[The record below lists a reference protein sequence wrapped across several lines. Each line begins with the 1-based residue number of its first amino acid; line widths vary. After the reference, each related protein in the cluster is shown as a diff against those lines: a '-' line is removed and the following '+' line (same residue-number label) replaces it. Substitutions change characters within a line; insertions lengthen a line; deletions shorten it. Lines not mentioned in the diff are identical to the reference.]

1 MRPESPA
8 FLVLLAML
16 VAIGPLSTDLYL
28 PSLPTLVTV
37 FNASISEVQL
47 TLSVFLFGFAVC
59 QLIYGPL
66 SDRFGRKPVLLGGLS
81 IFVVASAACA
91 LATSIDM
98 LIALRLM
105 QAIGGCSAG
114 VVSRAIVRDLF
125 ERQQAAR
132 MLAYSGALMG
142 LAPAVAPLIGAYILV
157 WIGWEA
163 NFFIVALWGG
173 ALIVIVSL
181 SLSES
186 NTVPDPLALTPARM
200 LANIRLLL
208 SHRVYTGYALT
219 NSAVFSGLFAFISGS
234 SFVLIDVMEIP
245 PVEFGFYFALGVFG
259 YMLGTGV
266 SGRVGGRVDVDQLI
280 RAAAILAALSGCTM
294 AVLALI
300 GIESVWAVVG
310 PMVAYMIAFG
320 TIMPQS
326 TASALAPFSGIAGL
340 ASAMLGFM
348 QMTLASLVGVAVGVF
363 HNDTSLPLALIIAGT
378 GLSTLAAHTRVSRL
392 LASSKPGSTN

>member
-1 MRPESPA
+1 MRPESPG

-37 FNASISEVQL
+37 FDASISEVQL
-47 TLSVFLFGFAVC
+47 TLSVFLFGFAGC

-66 SDRFGRKPVLLGGLS
+66 SDRFGRKPVLLSGLS

-91 LATSIDM
+91 LATSIDL

-105 QAIGGCSAG
+105 QAIGACSAG

-142 LAPAVAPLIGAYILV
+142 LAPAVAPLIGAYLLV
-157 WIGWEA
+157 WFGWEV
-163 NFFIVALWGG
+163 NFFVVAIWGG
-173 ALIVIVSL
+173 ALIVIVSIAL
-181 SLSES
+181 PES
-186 NTVPDPLALTPARM
+186 NTSPDSFALTPSRM
-200 LANIRLLL
+200 LANVRLLL
-208 SHRVYTGYALT
+208 GHRIYTGYALT

-234 SFVLIDVMEIP
+234 SFVLIDVMGIP

-266 SGRVGGRVDVDQLI
+266 SGRVGGRVDVDKLI
-280 RAAAILAALSGCTM
+280 RAAAVLAALSGCTM
-294 AVLALI
+294 AALALT
-300 GIESVWAVVG
+300 GIDSVWAVIG
-310 PMVAYMIAFG
+310 PMIAYMIAFG

-326 TASALAPFSGIAGL
+326 TAGALAPFSGIAGL
-340 ASAMLGFM
+340 ASALLGFM

-378 GLSTLAAHTRVSRL
+378 GLSTLVAHTRVSRL
-392 LASSKPGSTN
+392 LTLSKPEIAE

>member
-1 MRPESPA
+1 
-8 FLVLLAML
+8 ML

-47 TLSVFLFGFAVC
+47 TLSVFLFGFAGC

-186 NTVPDPLALTPARM
+186 NTVPPDPRHGPREG
-200 LANIRLLL
+200 
-208 SHRVYTGYALT
+208 H
-219 NSAVFSGLFAFISGS
+219 
-234 SFVLIDVMEIP
+234 
-245 PVEFGFYFALGVFG
+245 
-259 YMLGTGV
+259 
-266 SGRVGGRVDVDQLI
+266 
-280 RAAAILAALSGCTM
+280 
-294 AVLALI
+294 
-300 GIESVWAVVG
+300 SV
-310 PMVAYMIAFG
+310 
-320 TIMPQS
+320 
-326 TASALAPFSGIAGL
+326 
-340 ASAMLGFM
+340 
-348 QMTLASLVGVAVGVF
+348 
-363 HNDTSLPLALIIAGT
+363 
-378 GLSTLAAHTRVSRL
+378 
-392 LASSKPGSTN
+392 